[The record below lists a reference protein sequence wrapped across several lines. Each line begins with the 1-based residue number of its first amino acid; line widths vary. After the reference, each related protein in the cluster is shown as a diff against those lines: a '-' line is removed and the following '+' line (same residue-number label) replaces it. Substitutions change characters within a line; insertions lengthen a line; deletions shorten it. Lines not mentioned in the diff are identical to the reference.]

1 MENEKKKYTPIEGRI
16 VYVLA
21 VIIPMVVLIAIY
33 FARGIYPFGDNCY
46 LRSDMY
52 HQYLPFYSQLWYK
65 LRNHGSL
72 LYSFD
77 MGLGVN
83 FTATYAYYLSCPLNW
98 LIFLFPHQSLIE
110 VMNALIILKIS
121 LSSLTCTYY
130 ITKRFNT
137 LNINVCIFGL
147 FYALSGYLAAYSWN
161 IMWLDCVVLLPLIIL
176 GLERMVREKKCF
188 LYTITLG
195 LAILTNYYI
204 AIMICLTMIL
214 YFIFLIIRYPEK
226 NVKGYLIQFKNFT
239 AYSLLAGGLSAC
251 LLLPEL
257 FALSYTVSSDISF
270 PKNLTEYFSVLQMLS
285 RHMMNV
291 EVHLGLNHHPNIY
304 CGVAVFLLIPLYI
317 MNKRIPTREKVGKLC
332 LVTVFLLAFNLN
344 IPNFIWHGLHFPNSL
359 PCRQSFIY
367 VFILIAMCYDAF
379 RDIRKYTSRELTTAL
394 WIALGYMLFADQ
406 ALTGDTLKFTSVYLS
421 CGFILLYMLIIHL
434 YRSRKLP
441 YMVFL
446 FIFFTSTIME
456 CALNYEATAL
466 GTTSRSYYLTDN
478 ADIDALLDTA
488 EKLEDSF
495 YRVEKYSGVR
505 TKNDAAWHG
514 YHSASL
520 FSSTANGGLSR
531 LYGYFGMENSTNAYS
546 YNGATFFTSALLNV
560 RYVLSDSQ
568 MTEHDLLSYIASS
581 NERYLYENNYT
592 LPLGFMLPNTFEEN
606 WDRKNTN
613 PFRVQNSFISEATGI
628 YDVFVPLDTKKITDT
643 SVEINNPRAQQ
654 VYIKVQNSGLDTV
667 NVYIN
672 DNSKSYNIKHNHII
686 DLGVLNST
694 DTIRVTANDL
704 TSGNLSVIAYTM
716 NETAFINAMNV
727 LSKNALTIT
736 SMKDT
741 RMEGTIHADY
751 DGRML
756 LSIPYDL
763 GWKIYIDGF
772 PVEQDSLEE
781 ALMMIDV
788 PAGDHTI
795 LMKYCPEGFK
805 IGIAITIIC
814 VIILVMLYLSG
825 KFDFLNKQIITTSD
839 EIKEDPES

>member
-137 LNINVCIFGL
+137 PNINVCIFGL

-317 MNKRIPTREKVGKLC
+317 MNKRIPTREKAGKLC

-379 RDIRKYTSRELTTAL
+379 RDIRKYTSRELTTAQ